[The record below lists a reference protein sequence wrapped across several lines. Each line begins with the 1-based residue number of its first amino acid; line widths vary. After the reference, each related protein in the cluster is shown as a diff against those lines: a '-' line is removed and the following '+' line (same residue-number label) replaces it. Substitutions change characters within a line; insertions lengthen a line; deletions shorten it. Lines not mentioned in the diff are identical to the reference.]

1 MQQIIKK
8 NNPNNL
14 NMNKKGL
21 SKVYVPSAREAEW
34 FLAYWKDSKDA
45 SDQENALNKLFMD
58 ICKHNDCIED
68 ILIKC
73 SSLNDFY
80 STNIYDIHTVA
91 QHILS
96 LRIDERLEKHD
107 LLLVNDIADVNELG
121 KTFYSFATKY
131 CSHHQPEYY
140 AIYDNYVE
148 KVLVTLNNRD
158 HFASFKREQLKVY
171 EIYMRVIKAFQ
182 QRYGLMQYSIKE
194 LDMYLWQLGKW
205 YYNPYVTFK
214 YYNREEESPF
224 PKDDV
229 RRNLWYGEMMFVTN
243 HQKIGLW
250 KIEGK
255 EWLKTANNDIKKLAE
270 KYGPEQF
277 GLITYIAFQYS
288 KWYPYDDPIWIL
300 EY

>member
-1 MQQIIKK
+1 
-8 NNPNNL
+8 
-14 NMNKKGL
+14 MNKKDL
-21 SKVYVPSAREAEW
+21 PKDYIPSVKDAEW
-34 FLAYWKDSKDA
+34 FLNYWKELPSY
-45 SDQENALNKLFMD
+45 SNQEKALDKLFMD
-58 ICKHNDCIED
+58 ICKRNDNIED

-80 STNIYDIHTVA
+80 STNIFDIHTVA

-96 LRIDERLEKHD
+96 LHIDERLEKHD
-107 LLLVNDIADVNELG
+107 LSLVDDIADVDELG

-148 KVLVTLNNRD
+148 KVLVSLNNRD
-158 HFASFKREQLKVY
+158 HFASFKNLKIY
-171 EIYMRVIKAFQ
+171 DTYMRVIKAFQ
-182 QRYGLMQYSIKE
+182 QRYGLMQYTIKQ
-194 LDMYLWQLGKW
+194 LDQYLWQLGKW
-205 YYNPYVTFK
+205 YYNPYMIFK
-214 YYNREEESPF
+214 YYNREEDSPF

-229 RRNLWYGEMMFVTN
+229 RRNFWFGEKMFVTT
-243 HQKIGLW
+243 HQKSGLW
-250 KIEGK
+250 KNEGK

-277 GLITYIAFQYS
+277 GLITYIAFQYC

>member
-1 MQQIIKK
+1 
-8 NNPNNL
+8 
-14 NMNKKGL
+14 MNKKGL

-229 RRNLWYGEMMFVTN
+229 QRNLWYGEMMFVTN